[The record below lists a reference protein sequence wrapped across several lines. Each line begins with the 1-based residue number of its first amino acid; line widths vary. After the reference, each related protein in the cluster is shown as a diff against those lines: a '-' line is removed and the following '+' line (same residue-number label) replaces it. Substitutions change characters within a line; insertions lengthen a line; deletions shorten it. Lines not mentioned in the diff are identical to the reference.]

1 MFLCT
6 SISIDWQAV
15 GTFVALAGVIVSFLL
30 TLRGQQQEAKLAR
43 ASAERSEA
51 AARVS
56 ESYTQR
62 VVDALEAMA
71 NRPQVPG
78 VAAPTPKPA
87 VRWSLRWQAGD
98 TYILENIGTAPAEG
112 ITVTSDPTLHLIF
125 TTDPPERIGPGE
137 AWTFMASASLGTR
150 DMTITVEWTT
160 EGDDTRQEWRYP
172 LPLRP
177 R

>member
-1 MFLCT
+1 MLLCT
-6 SISIDWQAV
+6 VDWQAI

-62 VVDALEAMA
+62 VVDALEVMA
-71 NRPQVPG
+71 NRPPVPG

-98 TYILENIGTAPAEG
+98 TYILENIGTAVAKDV
-112 ITVTSDPTLHLIF
+112 TVGSDRTLHLIH
-125 TTDPPERIGPGE
+125 TTEPPERLGPDE
-137 AWTFMASASLGTR
+137 AWTFMAAVSLGTR

-160 EGDDTRQEWRYP
+160 EGDHTRQEWRYP

>member
-56 ESYTQR
+56 EGYTQR
-62 VVDALEAMA
+62 VVDALEQMA
-71 NRPQVPG
+71 RRDP
-78 VAAPTPKPA
+78 AAPLDLTVGR
-87 VRWSLRWQAGD
+87 VRWRLDWHGGD